1 MINHDWWKDEFFQEC
16 YSPKYG
22 DGEDNVEEE
31 EEDDNNDNDADDDQN
46 CRKIQFKYDL
56 FLRFVMAY
64 RHGYGGIQSRLNIPQ
79 KEMENIQETVIRR
92 IRWKDRVVIFPVQRT
107 RPFVWSCVEKGTQLV
122 DLRFRSNALMKKRR
136 QLMEQIRNVV
146 RQRSMNNVSSLYHI
160 SWFACSTLDLQL
172 WNH

>member
-22 DGEDNVEEE
+22 DGEDNEE
-31 EEDDNNDNDADDDQN
+31 NDADDDQ
-46 CRKIQFKYDL
+46 KYDL

-64 RHGYGGIQSRLNIPQ
+64 RHGYGGIQSRLNISQ
-79 KEMENIQETVIRR
+79 KEIENIQETVIRR
-92 IRWKDRVVIFPVQRT
+92 IRWKDRVVIFPVPRT
-107 RPFVWSCVEKGTQLV
+107 RPFVWSCVEEGTQLV

-136 QLMEQIRNVV
+136 QLMKQIRNVV